1 MRASP
6 LAPAPLARTRGLPAS
21 PDAFRRV
28 MPIALRQEHPPA
40 ASEEV
45 QTDSVRVR
53 APQIHF
59 TSPHRTHFMPNHSAK
74 CMMTIAERPG
84 SAQHPADTARAA
96 AMTTSQPPPPVRTTL
111 DRLSAAPRVTE
122 ADSPRGEHNASA
134 ADNRRSNPP
143 RSRSAQR
150 RRAAVLTP
158 AAAILAAFALLPLAS
173 PSVTRKTYHVPK
185 PATFHTHTDHT
196 LLLTPTD
203 YNIYHIYLYT
213 RRLRPATRRLRPAFR
228 LRPPIQLRLANISLQ
243 LSNCATRQYQPQ
255 KANTQQEHSTTKH
268 TAAHTKRYQAT
279 PGTHRIIRSRSK
291 RSLRLSPSAP
301 PFRSHGR
308 TAVAQAS
315 ATSHV
320 RA

>member
-203 YNIYHIYLYT
+203 YNIYHHIVRT
-213 RRLRPATRRLRPAFR
+213 RYARALHT
-228 LRPPIQLRLANISLQ
+228 
-243 LSNCATRQYQPQ
+243 
-255 KANTQQEHSTTKH
+255 HSTAPAGYP
-268 TAAHTKRYQAT
+268 TA
-279 PGTHRIIRSRSK
+279 
-291 RSLRLSPSAP
+291 SAG
-301 PFRSHGR
+301 F
-308 TAVAQAS
+308 QAS
-315 ATSHV
+315 AAHSASAGQHLSPTQQLHYAPIAIPATKS
-320 RA
+320 